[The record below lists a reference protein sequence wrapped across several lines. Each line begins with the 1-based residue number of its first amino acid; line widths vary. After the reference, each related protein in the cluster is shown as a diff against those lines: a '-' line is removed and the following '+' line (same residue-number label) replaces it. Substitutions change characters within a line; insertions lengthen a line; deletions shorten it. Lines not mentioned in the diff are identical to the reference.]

1 MVVSDDWLTAVAKAG
16 ATSMPTEDFDR
27 WSMVLVL
34 LVAFGAIA
42 ARILTLRGDV
52 ISQGRDTST
61 LEFDGIS
68 PQ

>member
-1 MVVSDDWLTAVAKAG
+1 MVASDDWLTAVAKAG

-27 WSMVLVL
+27 WSMVL
-34 LVAFGAIA
+34 LVAFA

-61 LEFDGIS
+61 HEFDGIS